1 MNYPFNDI
9 TDAFGRMGKAALE
22 PATLAGEKLIS
33 TTEAMA
39 KANQAQAV
47 GAMRAA
53 HDAVPAFVNADS
65 PKAAYEVFEQL
76 GEKMNTLGQ
85 SYLDE
90 LTQLGNQQFGA
101 AAAVAEQAMTAGSTI
116 FSEGLDLVVGLTETV
131 LSTVSGKVAE
141 AQQAAA

>member
-9 TDAFGRMGKAALE
+9 TDAFGRMSKAALE

-33 TTEAMA
+33 QTEAVA
-39 KANQAQAV
+39 KASQAQAV
-47 GAMRAA
+47 GTMRAA
-53 HDAVPAFVNADS
+53 HDAVPAIVNADS
-65 PKAAYEVFEQL
+65 PKAAYEGFEQL

-116 FSEGLDLVVGLTETV
+116 FSESLDLVVGMTETM
-131 LSTVSGKVAE
+131 LSAVSGKGAE

>member
-39 KANQAQAV
+39 KANQAQTV

>member
-1 MNYPFNDI
+1 
-9 TDAFGRMGKAALE
+9 
-22 PATLAGEKLIS
+22 
-33 TTEAMA
+33 MA

-47 GAMRAA
+47 GTMRAA
-53 HDAVPAFVNADS
+53 HDTVPALVNADS

-116 FSEGLDLVVGLTETV
+116 FSEGLDLVVGLTETM
-131 LSTVSGKVAE
+131 LSAVSGKGAE